1 MEHEETRMRKIKI
14 GGREFE
20 LAYTLRAMRR
30 MHEEIEGFDMNDLA
44 TFAGMPETLVKM
56 LYILAENGA
65 KLKGENL
72 DADEEWFEV
81 HIPVNARKFM
91 EIQIAVNEAIADGMM
106 METEMDE
113 ERGKVIDVV
122 LRDIQ
127 KKREKTGSA
136 GEK

>member
-1 MEHEETRMRKIKI
+1 MEHDETRTRKIKI

-20 LAYTLRAMRR
+20 LAYTLRAMIR
-30 MHEEIEGFDMNDLA
+30 MHNSIKDFNMNEIDRFVIV
-44 TFAGMPETLVKM
+44 PENMVQM

-65 KLKGENL
+65 KLKGKTL
-72 DADEEWFEV
+72 DVDEEWFEV
-81 HIPVNARKFM
+81 HIPVNARKFV

-113 ERGKVIDVV
+113 KRGKVIDAV

-127 KKREKTGSA
+127 KKSEKISSD